1 MEERCVGGRCV
12 EECCVGDRSAG
23 ESRALTWAV
32 FAVFLLGS
40 ASSLFGQLDN
50 ARTRYFAP
58 GADSLRLDTLSLI
71 PGSLQL
77 WAVSGYK
84 TASGRT
90 DSAAAVSPPG
100 LVSDSVL
107 LVEGV
112 DYRVNVASGTVHFN
126 PGKKPDSL
134 GAAYRVF
141 PFDFSRRYAHK
152 DRIALDTLDLFQ
164 APFTYTAPRYGER
177 SYLDMGG
184 LDYSGSFSRGL
195 SFGNRQDVVLNSSL
209 NLQLSG
215 MLRDVEIEA
224 AITDNNI
231 PVQPEGNTQQLQE
244 FDKVF
249 IRLRRD
255 PNELTVGDFELRRPD
270 SYFMNL
276 FRRLQGAQYRGA
288 VLPDKGGQL
297 SFGASAAVARGQYR
311 RQFLIPVE
319 GNQGPYL
326 LRGNNNERFI
336 IVLAGSERVYIDGE
350 LLQRGAENDYVI
362 DYNAGE
368 LIFMPSRIITKDL
381 RVQVEF
387 EYSERSY
394 FRSLAFGQMGYSSA
408 DSKLD
413 LRLNAFT
420 EQDGRNQTLDAPLS
434 SNDRNIL
441 RDVGDSIQLA
451 LAPAYDTASFD
462 PGRILYRVVDS
473 LGYDTVFVYTTSS
486 SENLYQVGFS
496 QVGQGLGNYR
506 LANSLANGR
515 VYEWVAPAGGI
526 LQGEFEPVRLL
537 PAPLSRQLV
546 VLGADWRP
554 FKEGEW
560 MAEAAFS
567 QRDVNTFSAIN
578 GADDAGLGLV
588 LGLRQA
594 IPLGGDK
601 AIGDSSSVKGAW
613 KLVADARYEFAD
625 DRLEPIENYRPVEF
639 GRDWN
644 LGATT
649 AATDEHWFTG
659 GLEVQRGSDRSVGY
673 RLDHYRQTDA
683 YTGWRQGGNLML
695 REGGFRALVSGSY
708 LKASTDSSASSFLR
722 PRADLS
728 QTWKGW
734 SLRVYSEMDDIR
746 FRGGGG
752 DTLTTETI
760 YYDLLQTTIGTA
772 DSGRNS
778 YSLTHR
784 VRRDKGALGEELA
797 LSAVANE
804 ILVNGRLSS
813 WKNQR
818 LSWTFTWRDLDVLD
832 TSLISAEAEQG
843 YLGRLEYGGQWWSG
857 FVSGDLLYEL
867 GTASEPR
874 RSFAYVQVPAG
885 EGQFSWNDY
894 NGNGVAELDEF
905 ELAAFADQANYIRV
919 FTPTDEYIRA
929 DVLNTQYSVSLQ
941 PKALWPSAQGFGGF
955 LTRLSGQSIW
965 QLNRKVLE
973 GAGSAAY
980 VPLENNLEDTSLVS
994 VGKLF
999 RNTLW
1004 FNRSRPEFA
1013 LEYTYQDNRSV
1024 GLLTGGAE
1032 ERINRDHEFIVRAA
1046 LSKKFN
1052 LRGEGRLGRRLLES
1066 EAFATRDYAL
1076 PFQEGQ
1082 LQLNYQNSTAYRI
1095 GLRYGLGGSRN
1106 ESGIE
1111 QLFSQEAGIEGRY
1124 NLVGKSSLDLEASVV
1139 LVEFTGES
1147 ASPVA
1152 FAMLEGLQNGTN
1164 LLWNLGY
1171 DRKLSRFLQ
1180 LALNYEGRKTGTAP
1194 IAHIGRAQ
1202 LRAIF

>member
-1 MEERCVGGRCV
+1 MTKPSLLLAVLAFPRTRAGR
-12 EECCVGDRSAG
+12 GSYAKG
-23 ESRALTWAV
+23 YLALF
-32 FAVFLLGS
+32 FALFLTPVLKTY
-40 ASSLFGQLDN
+40 GQTDN
-50 ARTRYFAP
+50 ARLRYFALN
-58 GADSLRLDTLSLI
+58 ADSLRLDTLSII

-77 WAVSGYK
+77 WAPATVGS
-84 TASGRT
+84 
-90 DSAAAVSPPG
+90 DSAA
-100 LVSDSVL
+100 
-107 LVEGV
+107 LVEGL
-112 DYRVNVASGTVHFN
+112 DYRVELASGTVYFR
-126 PGKKPDSL
+126 PEKKPDSL

-141 PFDFSRRYAHK
+141 PLDFSRRYAHK
-152 DRIALDTLDLFQ
+152 DRMALDTLDLFQ
-164 APFTYTAPRYGER
+164 APFTYTPPRYGER

-255 PNELTVGDFELRRPD
+255 PHELTVGDFELRRPD

-288 VLPDKGGQL
+288 VLSEKGGQF

-350 LLQRGAENDYVI
+350 LMQRGAENDYII

-381 RVQVEF
+381 RIQVEF

-413 LRLNAFT
+413 VRLNAFT

-434 SNDRNIL
+434 SRDRNIL

-515 VYEWVAPAGGI
+515 VYEWVAPLGGI
-526 LQGEFEPVRLL
+526 PQGEFEPVRQL
-537 PAPLSRQLV
+537 PAPLARQLV

-567 QRDVNTFSAIN
+567 QRDVNTFSTLN
-578 GADDAGLGLV
+578 DADDSGLGLV
-588 LGLRQA
+588 LGMRQA
-594 IPLGGDK
+594 IPLGRDTARRSSETGGSS
-601 AIGDSSSVKGAW
+601 IGGSNGW
-613 KLVADARYEFAD
+613 KLIADARYEFAD
-625 DRLEPIENYRPVEF
+625 DRLEPIENYRPMEF

-644 LGATT
+644 LGTGLAT
-649 AATDEHWFTG
+649 TDEHWFSG
-659 GLEVQRGSDRSVGY
+659 GLEVQRGNSRSLGY
-673 RLDHYRQTDA
+673 RLDHYSQTDA
-683 YTGWRQGGNLML
+683 YTGWRQGGSLML
-695 REGGFRALVSGSY
+695 REGGFRALVNGSY

-722 PRADLS
+722 PRVDLS
-728 QTWKGW
+728 QSWKGW

-752 DTLTTETI
+752 DTLTAGTI
-760 YYDLLQTTIGTA
+760 YYDLLQTTLGTA

-784 VRRDKGALGEELA
+784 VRRDKGALGEGLA
-797 LSAVANE
+797 LSAVAHE

-832 TSLISAEAEQG
+832 TSLISAQAEAG

-894 NGNGVAELDEF
+894 NANGVAELDEF
-905 ELAAFADQANYIRV
+905 ELAAFADQANFIRV

-929 DVLNTQYSVSLQ
+929 DVLNTQYSVSVQ
-941 PKALWPSAQGFGGF
+941 PKALWPSAQGLGGF
-955 LTRLSGQSIW
+955 LTRFSGQSIW

-980 VPLENNLEDTSLVS
+980 VPLETDLEDTSLVS
-994 VGKLF
+994 VAKLF
-999 RNTLW
+999 RNTVW

-1024 GLLTGGAE
+1024 GLITGGAE

-1052 LRGEGRLGRRLLES
+1052 IRGEGRLGRRLLTS

-1082 LQLNYQNSTAYRI
+1082 IQLNYQNSTAYRI
-1095 GLRYGLGGSRN
+1095 GLRYGLGSSRN
-1106 ESGIE
+1106 ETGIE

-1139 LVEFTGES
+1139 LVEFSGES

-1180 LALNYEGRKTGTAP
+1180 LGLNYEGRKTGTAP